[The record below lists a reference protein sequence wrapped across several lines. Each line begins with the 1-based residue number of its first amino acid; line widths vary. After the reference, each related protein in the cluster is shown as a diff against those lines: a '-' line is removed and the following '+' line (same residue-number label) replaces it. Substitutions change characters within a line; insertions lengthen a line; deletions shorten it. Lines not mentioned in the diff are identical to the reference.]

1 MQYLNPSLCVMWVYE
16 TVYCGSYLILAPTPH
31 SWKEC
36 TGKGFIGFCAMGCT
50 CSIFHYSIC
59 DNYTCSGIV
68 IPTTRLV
75 MYRYAPSLNYL
86 HAIKKY
92 QFTCLFL
99 CYVFS
104 TQDLQTI
111 PLSLLQF
118 CFTNSF
124 VNSCCLVLV
133 FWAARFSC
141 VIYFSHLI
149 VSSSNLQVCT
159 AKMNLSDEVDLEDYV
174 SRPDKISA
182 ADVSL
187 FFHCNVL
194 N

>member
-1 MQYLNPSLCVMWVYE
+1 MNLHWEHFIEKNMQYLNTSLCVMWVYE

-86 HAIKKY
+86 HAIK
-92 QFTCLFL
+92 
-99 CYVFS
+99 S
-104 TQDLQTI
+104 N
-111 PLSLLQF
+111 SLLVCFCVMVSLSRIYKQF
-118 CFTNSF
+118 HFITILF
-124 VNSCCLVLV
+124 YHFYVLQIRLSTHAV
-133 FWAARFSC
+133 WFWFSGPLD
-141 VIYFSHLI
+141 FL
-149 VSSSNLQVCT
+149 VSS
-159 AKMNLSDEVDLEDYV
+159 
-174 SRPDKISA
+174 I
-182 ADVSL
+182 
-187 FFHCNVL
+187 FHT
-194 N
+194 